1 MAVESGQV
9 NAVKLLLQHMSRDS
23 VLCANDQ
30 EVTPLQV
37 ARDKGFTEIASI
49 LDKYANT
56 VTPPMPCWEPQM
68 MQTQIPNYQM
78 NVRNIES
85 IIPGKSAARSGRK
98 RKNEEPVE
106 TNLQNYNIEANTAFA
121 HQPSPPYQLIH
132 SQSPHTSDSYCTP
145 SPNET
150 VLSNHNSTNSS
161 SDSGSFA
168 STPRSQENHVN
179 YMYQDASNF
188 QQGYPQHDFQ
198 NFNQQM
204 LQGQNFY
211 NYQQPNYNHCFNPY
225 DPYQEMLSQRVS
237 FCHQYY
243 YHNPA
248 QRLMYPPPMNPNLV
262 NRSGSNHTLNVRE

>member
-1 MAVESGQV
+1 MESGQV

-37 ARDKGFTEIASI
+37 AREKNLTEIVLI
-49 LDKYANT
+49 LEKYANT
-56 VTPPMPCWEPQM
+56 VTPQMPCWESQM
-68 MQTQIPNYQM
+68 MQTQIPNYPM
-78 NVRNIES
+78 GVRNIES

-98 RKNEEPVE
+98 RKNEESVDN
-106 TNLQNYNIEANTAFA
+106 NLQNYNVESSAFP
-121 HQPSPPYQLIH
+121 HQPSPPYQLVH

-168 STPRSQENHVN
+168 STPRSQENHMNCV
-179 YMYQDASNF
+179 YQDSATF
-188 QQGYPQHDFQ
+188 QQSYVPHDFQ

-204 LQGQNFY
+204 FPSQQFYSYHQQGY
-211 NYQQPNYNHCFNPY
+211 NNCFNPY
-225 DPYQEMLSQRVS
+225 DPYQEMLSQRVP
-237 FCHQYY
+237 FGHQYY

-248 QRLMYPPPMNPNLV
+248 QQLMYPAPMNPNLI
-262 NRSGSNHTLNVRE
+262 NGSGSNHTLNVRE